1 MADQT
6 EEDTEDDDAEEPVVA
21 ADDVFSVDDAPV
33 TVVPVDDPEPDPD
46 VVVDWPVD
54 FRSLCAFVDC
64 LSRFA

>member
-46 VVVDWPVD
+46 VVVD
-54 FRSLCAFVDC
+54 
-64 LSRFA
+64 